1 MEVLKPPG
9 VELNGFIAHFF
20 LPIAQIKAGRKIIPL
35 DTALTV
41 RGPSGMVGAQGKTL
55 LLVR

>member
-9 VELNGFIAHFF
+9 VELKGFIAYIF
-20 LPIAQIKAGRKIIPL
+20 LPIAQLKAGRKIIPS

-41 RGPSGMVGAQGKTL
+41 RGPSGVVGA
-55 LLVR
+55 

>member
-20 LPIAQIKAGRKIIPL
+20 LPIAQIKAGRKIIAL

-41 RGPSGMVGAQGKTL
+41 RGPSGVVGAQRKTL
-55 LLVR
+55 LLVK